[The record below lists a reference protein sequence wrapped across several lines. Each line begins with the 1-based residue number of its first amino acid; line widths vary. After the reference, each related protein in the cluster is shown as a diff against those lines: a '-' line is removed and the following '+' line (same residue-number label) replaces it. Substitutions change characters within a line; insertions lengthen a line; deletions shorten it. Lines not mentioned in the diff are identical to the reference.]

1 MDDSEIQRLFDAMDH
16 RARQV
21 ETGFHRYLCDKIDWR
36 DHLICIKGARGTGKT
51 TMLLQHYIEEY
62 RRKKRGDALY
72 VSADDLWF
80 STHSLADV
88 ASYMHSHGLVKLFVD
103 EIHHMADWQRVIKN
117 LTDEYGDIDIAYSGS
132 SLLKIE
138 RGKADLSRRQAV
150 YDLRGLSFREYLE
163 FEGVASFPAVSL
175 DDIISRHREIA
186 SDIAASVKV
195 LPHFTKYAKAGFYP
209 FYKSVHGL
217 YGARLNDVVNQ
228 TLESDLPA
236 VEDVTPATIRK
247 IKRMLM
253 VLSESC
259 PQLPK
264 MNALFAEIETTR
276 VQGLTM
282 LDILERAALVQQLK
296 SEKASL
302 KNLSRPDKIYPDNPN
317 MMFALVGRVD
327 IGTLRE
333 AVFLNQL
340 RGAGHDVKYPPQ
352 GDFKVDGRWLFEV
365 GGPGKGFDQIKDLPD
380 SFVVADDMEIG
391 FGNKIPLWLFGFLY

>member
-1 MDDSEIQRLFDAMDH
+1 MDDSEMQRLFDAMEH
-16 RARQV
+16 RAKQV
-21 ETGFHRYLCDKIDWR
+21 ETGFHRYLCSKIDWR

-175 DDIISRHREIA
+175 DDILSGHREIA
-186 SDIAASVKV
+186 GDIAASVKV
-195 LPHFTKYAKAGFYP
+195 LPHFSKYAKVGFYP

-333 AVFLNQL
+333 AFFLNQL

-352 GDFKVDGRWLFEV
+352 GDFNVDGRWLFEV
-365 GGPGKGFDQIKDLPD
+365 GGPGKGFNQIKDLPD